1 MAPCC
6 KAAIKAAIKD
16 IESFWDEEKGSN
28 LKTKLRL
35 SYKKMQRMIRGVGQT
50 FNETTGRYT
59 PAIMQS
65 CGLEFPQ
72 MSANSSVRAVRKF
85 RGELTIGFG
94 INVDKLGSEEVT
106 TAYVDLLPLVERKIW
121 DIRDSL
127 DLTSPVCLQS
137 ITDSAEVFRR
147 VKQTTCC
154 VKIVRHDGVD
164 NNKPL
169 ANNPVLLY
177 EGKFYMKVI
186 HLIHESYNC
195 APCLHTQV
203 NYCA

>member
-1 MAPCC
+1 
-6 KAAIKAAIKD
+6 
-16 IESFWDEEKGSN
+16 
-28 LKTKLRL
+28 
-35 SYKKMQRMIRGVGQT
+35 MQRMIRGVGQT
-50 FNETTGRYT
+50 FNETTARYT

-85 RGELTIGFG
+85 RRELTIGFG

-106 TAYVDLLPLVERKIW
+106 TTYVDLLPLVERKIW

-127 DLTSPVCLQS
+127 DLTGLVCLQG
-137 ITDSAEVFRR
+137 ITDSTEVFKR
-147 VKQTTCC
+147 VKQTTCF

-169 ANNPVLLY
+169 ANSPVPMY
-177 EGKFYMKVI
+177 EGKCRMKVI
-186 HLIHESYNC
+186 YLIHESFNC
-195 APCLHTQV
+195 VPCLHTQV
-203 NYCA
+203 DDCA